1 MLISGVYADGLST
14 ARESVTRLRSL
25 GSFLESVLPP
35 EVGLHLLPF
44 SPTSGDWGFA
54 IDDWFAV
61 RDELGDWADVRAL
74 GQNRRLVVDGVY
86 NHVGVGHKWVR
97 EFVSSP
103 GTASRVLHAYQGLEP
118 DDGPISPRGRP
129 VLRPH
134 EVHGA
139 QWHLWQTF
147 TDAAVDVRLDSD
159 SVLEEIDQHLRLLR
173 ANRVWGVRL
182 DAVAY
187 FQKYP
192 GCEIRHN
199 PGVYEIADSIAALVE
214 RHGIRVFAQL
224 DCDSDGLQYF
234 GKPTQSHY
242 VVNDFSYSAYLTL
255 AVVSG
260 DAQPLARHLSATA
273 KTPRVCLRAPRTHDG
288 ILLRS
293 GLLNTHDRDRLID
306 AVGSHGVPVR
316 MSGSSPYEI
325 NASAPYL
332 YGLAGRRP
340 RLGDVIELVVAVTGM
355 TPGWGYL
362 YLPLL
367 LAHVPEDSV
376 GGDVSDPRSV
386 NRALVPAS
394 VLDEFTSSG
403 RASRMWNLLKT
414 LGDQRPIRPR
424 TVP

>member
-1 MLISGVYADGLST
+1 MSELWVRTDVWWWTVCTTTLGL
-14 ARESVTRLRSL
+14 
-25 GSFLESVLPP
+25 G
-35 EVGLHLLPF
+35 
-44 SPTSGDWGFA
+44 TSGCA
-54 IDDWFAV
+54 
-61 RDELGDWADVRAL
+61 
-74 GQNRRLVVDGVY
+74 
-86 NHVGVGHKWVR
+86 
-97 EFVSSP
+97 SSCPRP
-103 GTASRVLHAYQGLEP
+103 GPRPEYFTPTRVWNQTM
-118 DDGPISPRGRP
+118 GPISPRGRP

-273 KTPRVCLRAPRTHDG
+273 KTPRVYVSERPRTHDG

-325 NASAPYL
+325 NGISAVSLRARRSAPATRRCYRTRGGCDGHDAWV
-332 YGLAGRRP
+332 GLSLSSITPRSRSRRQ
-340 RLGDVIELVVAVTGM
+340 R
-355 TPGWGYL
+355 GWRCL
-362 YLPLL
+362 RPS
-367 LAHVPEDSV
+367 VCKQSV
-376 GGDVSDPRSV
+376 GTCIS
-386 NRALVPAS
+386 A
-394 VLDEFTSSG
+394 
-403 RASRMWNLLKT
+403 
-414 LGDQRPIRPR
+414 
-424 TVP
+424 